1 MKKEKNL
8 KNNTE
13 QALTISIVSART
25 ELKLLRTWDAPT
37 HFFPEGVRGSAL
49 YFANVCGMSVEKFI
63 EDYERGLFSGWF
75 EPYVR

>member
-1 MKKEKNL
+1 MKKEQNL
-8 KNNTE
+8 ENSTK
-13 QALTISIVSART
+13 QALTART

-37 HFFPEGVRGSAL
+37 HFFPEGIRGSAL

-63 EDYERGLFSGWF
+63 EDYERGLFNGWF